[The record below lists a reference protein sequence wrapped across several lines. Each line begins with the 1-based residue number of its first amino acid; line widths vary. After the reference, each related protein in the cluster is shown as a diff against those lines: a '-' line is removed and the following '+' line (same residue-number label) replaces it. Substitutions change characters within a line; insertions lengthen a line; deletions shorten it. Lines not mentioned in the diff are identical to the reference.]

1 MGLAEP
7 GHWEGAFEAYT
18 HFCVQSS
25 SPFSVCHHGNM
36 LQPQAPI
43 TMDAAAMTDGAAM
56 TDITDRNSREV
67 SLRGVLS
74 CWRPEDKFKFNS
86 MSMEFSSDLIEQMEY
101 KILSPSLHVSDYI
114 SYL

>member
-25 SPFSVCHHGNM
+25 SPFSVCHHGSM

-56 TDITDRNSREV
+56 MDITDRKSREV
-67 SLRGVLS
+67 SLRGVVY
-74 CWRPEDKFKFNS
+74 CWRPEDKFNS
-86 MSMEFSSDLIEQMEY
+86 VSMEFPSDLIEQM
-101 KILSPSLHVSDYI
+101 
-114 SYL
+114 

>member
-18 HFCVQSS
+18 HFCIQSS

-43 TMDAAAMTDGAAM
+43 TMDAAAM

-101 KILSPSLHVSDYI
+101 KILSPSLYVCDYI
-114 SYL
+114 SNL